1 MFTRTHRQLPG
12 AIYIVADPTSS
23 SIEVHAYGSMDDP
36 MLVPS
41 ITHLVKCAYAVHQ
54 LRQPPP
60 NITIVKAKA
69 TGTTAG
75 PAPKPESYL
84 VRETL
89 RFVYQVRLSYGVQ
102 RTLV

>member
-41 ITHLVKCAYAVHQ
+41 ITHLEKCAYAVHQ
-54 LRQPPP
+54 LRQPRP
-60 NITIVKAKA
+60 TI
-69 TGTTAG
+69 
-75 PAPKPESYL
+75 PSSRPRRLAPLQGQHPSQSP
-84 VRETL
+84 TW
-89 RFVYQVRLSYGVQ
+89 
-102 RTLV
+102 